1 VQMKATG
8 QLDQMQQQI
17 VEYQLSKRT
26 TQSTNLSYSSS
37 IDPLERTKAGS
48 NQEKTRRWKLEVG
61 LKCF

>member
-1 VQMKATG
+1 MKATG
-8 QLDQMQQQI
+8 QLDQMQQQV

-26 TQSTNLSYSSS
+26 TQSTNLSHSSS

-48 NQEKTRRWKLEVG
+48 NQEQTRRWKLEVG